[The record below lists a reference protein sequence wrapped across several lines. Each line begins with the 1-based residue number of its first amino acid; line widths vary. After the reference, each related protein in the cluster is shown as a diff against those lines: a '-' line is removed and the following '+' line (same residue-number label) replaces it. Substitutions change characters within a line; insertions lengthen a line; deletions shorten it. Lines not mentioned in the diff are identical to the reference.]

1 MAFPYK
7 RETKM
12 KIAICFDLQPLHVA
26 LNNKVI
32 MFCCLPSIIYVP
44 ISGLTDDIALNV
56 QCKERTNFC
65 N

>member
-1 MAFPYK
+1 
-7 RETKM
+7 M